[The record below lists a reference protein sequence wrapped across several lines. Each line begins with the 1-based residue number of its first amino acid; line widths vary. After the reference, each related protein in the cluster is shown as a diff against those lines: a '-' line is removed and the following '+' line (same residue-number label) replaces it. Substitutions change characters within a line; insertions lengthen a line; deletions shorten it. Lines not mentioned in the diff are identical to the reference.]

1 MFAKSP
7 PLLQLQ
13 LQLLKRRFRAISLI
27 LVAGIFTSAGC
38 SGGDAPVVDA
48 GIDDAG
54 TKVCPKFL
62 EFEALGDQTRIDI
75 GYTGLLHGGTL
86 PSNSLAT
93 YRIDACDDE
102 CRRCS
107 FSGPVRADPARR
119 PVVMQRCVND
129 PRKECSQDSECG
141 VGGKCRFA
149 LRTMQNSAAGTCSLA
164 YFEPAPGIGNG
175 EPVQGV
181 FDLVTGA
188 ATLTIANIISALYT
202 GGICESCDNDKTSF
216 DGIADGTCSSSGV
229 ACDVSGLG
237 GVPPSN
243 TSFDCPIPG
252 PSMSAVP
259 LPLTNLGSDT
269 RTWSIADPGRPSCT
283 DDDGLCWCG
292 LCEDFA
298 SPCSSHSDCSGIG
311 SGQCGFAGVPGME
324 IKSRNNTCATTC
336 DYDAQT
342 NRGTCLPL
350 GGGTTKV
357 PCFPNDGTIT
367 AEGKVKRG
375 NGFFVTTL
383 AGLDCYGASYTP
395 IDGVFGLPG
404 ILYVRVVYRI
414 TARDTP

>member
-1 MFAKSP
+1 LLAKTFL
-7 PLLQLQ
+7 LLQLQ
-13 LQLLKRRFRAISLI
+13 RRLPSTQHCAATA
-27 LVAGIFTSAGC
+27 LVAGIFISTAC
-38 SGGDAPVVDA
+38 SGGGGQSVIDA
-48 GIDDAG
+48 GNDDAG
-54 TKVCPKFL
+54 AKVCPKFL
-62 EFEALGDQTRIDI
+62 EFEALGDETRIDI

-93 YRIDACDDE
+93 YRIDSCDDE

-119 PVVMQRCVND
+119 PTVMQRCIND
-129 PRKECSQDSECG
+129 PRKECTRDSECG
-141 VGGKCRFA
+141 GGKCRFA
-149 LRTMQNSAAGTCSLA
+149 LRTVQNSAAGTCSLA

-188 ATLTIANIISALYT
+188 ANLTIANIISALYS

-216 DGIADGTCSSSGV
+216 DGVADGTCSSSGI

-259 LPLTNLGSDT
+259 LPLTSLGSDT
-269 RTWSIADPGRPSCT
+269 RTWSIDDPGRPDCT

-298 SPCSSHSDCSGIG
+298 SPCSSDSDCIGIG
-311 SGQCGFAGVPGME
+311 SGQCGFGGVPGME
-324 IKSRNNTCATTC
+324 IKSRNNTCTTTC
-336 DYDAQT
+336 NYDPQT
-342 NRGTCLPL
+342 NRGTCLSPN
-350 GGGTTKV
+350 GTV
-357 PCFPNDGTIT
+357 PCFPNSGTIT

-375 NGFFVTTL
+375 DGFFITTL
-383 AGLDCYGASYTP
+383 AGLDCYGASFTP
-395 IDGVFGLPG
+395 IDGIFGLPG
-404 ILYVRVVYRI
+404 ILYVRIVYRI
-414 TARDTP
+414 TVRDSP